1 MTLEPDFAIKAIL
14 KWHFEWDEQQV
25 FEGTAALISKEKFI
39 HLHHVIWSASWDQN
53 IRREDRPTR
62 GGCGLLSLFYDD
74 VETITLCAQCKLE
87 TSHPIKLVAG
97 SAQKALTPGSSILN
111 WISCKM
117 DLFCGLFL
125 NIAARLPFP
134 RYVSHLV
141 FWMLIVTSKADAVM
155 TEQWR

>member
-1 MTLEPDFAIKAIL
+1 MTLEPDFPIKAVL
-14 KWHFEWDEQQV
+14 TWHFELNELQV
-25 FEGTAALISKEKFI
+25 FEGTSAMISEEKLI
-39 HLHHVIWSASWDQN
+39 HLHHVVWSAASDQN

-111 WISCKM
+111 LISYKM

-125 NIAARLPFP
+125 NISARLPFP
-134 RYVSHLV
+134 RHVSHLM